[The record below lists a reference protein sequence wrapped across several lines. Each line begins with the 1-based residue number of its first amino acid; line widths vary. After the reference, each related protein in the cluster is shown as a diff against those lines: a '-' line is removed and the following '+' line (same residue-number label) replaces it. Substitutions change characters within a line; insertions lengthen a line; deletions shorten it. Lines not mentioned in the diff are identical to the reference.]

1 MRSNI
6 GSILTKRAHMN
17 PDNEALF
24 DVSAGRRFNYAELND
39 RTNQVVNALAP
50 SVKKGDRVALLMM
63 NSHEFI
69 SAFFAIAK
77 LGAVVVPLNW
87 RLVPDELEFILK
99 DSGSTVLF
107 YGEEF
112 LPSVGELHSRGD
124 KTDINLWI
132 HTGSDATKPP
142 FAKGFNELV
151 DPAPSTEPEITA
163 FDDDM
168 LYIMYTSGTTGLPKG
183 VMHTHTTQME
193 ALVTLNATSDF
204 CIGDRYLN
212 PMPLFHVGALT
223 PAIVGAYRGLAHIL
237 MRAFDPVKVWELVR
251 DEKINNALL
260 VPAMLG
266 ACRMVYDPATHDHS
280 TLRWFLS
287 GAAPVPKALIEA
299 YAEMGIEIHQVY
311 GLTETCGPACLTT
324 PEDALRKA
332 GSTGKAFFHTDVK
345 LVRPDGSE
353 CDVDEPGEVLI
364 RGGHI
369 MTGYWNRPDATAE
382 AIRDGILAVSGN
394 LDLTMFGPGFDLFEP
409 NSNYVKVYTPKKT
422 FGPAEWRRMIYQSK
436 PRMQL
441 DDIFGNFDCPD
452 AGQIAP
458 KRSRSITPL
467 QALALLNSPFMAQQS
482 DLLAKRLER
491 EAPDS
496 SSRIHRLFQLIN
508 GRDPD
513 NDEKEGALDL
523 VNHSGLPSLC
533 RAMLNSSEWLF
544 IR

>member
-1 MRSNI
+1 MQSNI
-6 GSILTKRAHMN
+6 GAILSKRAHMN

-24 DVSAGRRFNYAELND
+24 DVSANKRFTYRELND
-39 RTNQVVNALAP
+39 RTNQVVNALSP
-50 SVKKGDRVALLMM
+50 LMKKGDRIALLMM

-69 SAFFAIAK
+69 TAFFAIAK
-77 LGAVVVPLNW
+77 LGGVVVPLNW

-107 YGEEF
+107 YSEEF
-112 LPSVGELHSRGD
+112 LPSVAELQSRGN
-124 KTDINLWI
+124 KTDVAHWI
-132 HTGSDATKPP
+132 HTGSADTKPA
-142 FAKGFNELV
+142 FAKGFDEIVN
-151 DPAPSTEPEITA
+151 PSPTTEPEITA
-163 FDDDM
+163 WDDDM

-183 VMHTHTTQME
+183 VMHTHSTQMD

-223 PAIVGAYRGLAHIL
+223 PAITTAYRGLAHVL
-237 MRAFDPVKVWELVR
+237 MRMFDPVKIWELVR

-299 YAEMGIEIHQVY
+299 YAGMGIEIHQVY

-345 LVRPDGSE
+345 LVRPDGTE
-353 CDVDEPGEVLI
+353 CDVDEPGEVII

-382 AIRDGILAVSGN
+382 AIRDGWFYSGDVATRDAEGFIWIQDRLKDMIISGGENIYPAELENVILGNPGIADVAVIGVPHEKWGETPLAVV
-394 LDLTMFGPGFDLFEP
+394 
-409 NSNYVKVYTPKKT
+409 VKK
-422 FGPAEWRRMIYQSK
+422 
-436 PRMQL
+436 
-441 DDIFGNFDCPD
+441 
-452 AGQIAP
+452 
-458 KRSRSITPL
+458 
-467 QALALLNSPFMAQQS
+467 
-482 DLLAKRLER
+482 
-491 EAPDS
+491 
-496 SSRIHRLFQLIN
+496 
-508 GRDPD
+508 DP
-513 NDEKEGALDL
+513 ALDEAAVL
-523 VNHSGLPSLC
+523 AHCEGKLARFKMPTAVRFIDVIPRNASGKALKRELRIQFPSL
-533 RAMLNSSEWLF
+533 
-544 IR
+544 